1 MLVKGVLLLLITV
14 VMTFFVSMSFAE
26 PVIIKLA
33 FEPDLKN
40 GQHIYETCASCHLP
54 EGWGNSDGAY
64 PQIAGQHQNV
74 LIQQL
79 LDIRSGKRE
88 NPTMYPFVQER
99 TIGGYQSL
107 ADVVVYI
114 STLPMHPQHRK
125 GPWRDYTE
133 EYKTGEKLYKQNCA
147 SCHGGHG
154 EGNNETTTPKL
165 YGQHYPYIKRQIIL
179 VKSGLRTVN
188 SAMQAVAQKLTDDQ
202 LEQIINYISYLSVPE
217 DERAP
222 SLNWRN
228 TDFN

>member
-1 MLVKGVLLLLITV
+1 MVFKIHLLVLL
-14 VMTFFVSMSFAE
+14 TFFLTSFLSTAFAD

-40 GQHIYETCASCHLP
+40 GQRIYETCASCHLP
-54 EGWGNSDGAY
+54 EGWGNDDGAY

-79 LDIRSGKRE
+79 LDIRSGHRE

-114 STLPMHPQHRK
+114 STLPMHPQHKK

-133 EYKTGEKLYKQNCA
+133 EFKQGEKLYNNRCA
-147 SCHGGHG
+147 SCHGSRG
-154 EGNNETTTPKL
+154 EGNNETSTPKL
-165 YGQHYPYIKRQIIL
+165 YGQHYPYIKRQIKL
-179 VKSGLRTVN
+179 VKSGVRTVN
-188 SAMQAVAQKLTDDQ
+188 PVMQAVAKQLGEEQ
-202 LEQIINYISYLSVPE
+202 LEQVINYISYLPVPD

-228 TDFN
+228 TDFY